1 MASVLEIQDPDSIR
15 IDDPSLRMAITSSG
29 ELNLYDYQKSLRK
42 DNRWQYTQQA
52 NSEVARATKQVL
64 QDFGFMG

>member
-1 MASVLEIQDPDSIR
+1 
-15 IDDPSLRMAITSSG
+15 MAISPTG
-29 ELNLYDYQKSLRK
+29 ELNLYDYKKALRK

-52 NSEVARATKQVL
+52 RSEVAYATKQVL

>member
-1 MASVLEIQDPDSIR
+1 
-15 IDDPSLRMAITSSG
+15 MAITPAG
-29 ELNLYDYQKSLRK
+29 ELNLYDYQKTLRK
-42 DNRWQYTQQA
+42 DDRWQYTQQA